1 MSEETIQRYLE
12 LKAKEK
18 EIAEEID
25 KIKNEIYSVGDPEF
39 EVGEH
44 VVKVSERTRMDLNKD
59 NVAKLIEKA
68 VDAGLVTKEQV
79 ATDFIKETVY
89 KVITV
94 K

>member
-25 KIKNEIYSVGDPEF
+25 KIKNEIYAVGDPEF

-89 KVITV
+89 KVVTV

>member
-1 MSEETIQRYLE
+1 MSEETIERYLE

-18 EIAEEID
+18 EIAAEID
-25 KIKNEIYSVGDPEF
+25 KIKNEIYSVGYSEF

-68 VDAGLVTKEQV
+68 VDQGLITKEQV

-89 KVITV
+89 KVVTV